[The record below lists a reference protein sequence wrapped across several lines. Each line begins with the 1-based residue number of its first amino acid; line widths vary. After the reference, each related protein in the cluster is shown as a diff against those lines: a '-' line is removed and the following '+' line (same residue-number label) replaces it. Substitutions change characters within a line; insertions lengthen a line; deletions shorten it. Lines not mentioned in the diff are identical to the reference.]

1 MLHSACSPTALSDV
15 ATSSDCVDAS
25 TYSFGDAKTAAP
37 CGGECTTCGT
47 LPRRRCVGR
56 SLKILAILLR
66 ASRRAARSLDRITFE
81 VFHPEAPITDF
92 FAMASDQ
99 TQLHRDTAYSGT
111 QTDCTVTCAKMA
123 TDNSLR
129 GRRFRDTV
137 PGPPP
142 TQPTGWA
149 GGGPAWV
156 YRTDGAGP
164 RPAPFPSPT
173 PGLPGSAFVPALTLI
188 MRRQTH
194 KGIAHK
200 GIFLGS
206 RIVDTPAKN
215 HRKSVVGGGPAA
227 GNRR

>member
-1 MLHSACSPTALSDV
+1 MHRRTPSETQRLRHLAAESAH
-15 ATSSDCVDAS
+15 
-25 TYSFGDAKTAAP
+25 AAP
-37 CGGECTTCGT
+37 CHGDGASGAH
-47 LPRRRCVGR
+47 LR
-56 SLKILAILLR
+56 SLRSSFALHVVRHVLWT
-66 ASRRAARSLDRITFE
+66 ASRSKSSTQQHRTSSPWPLIRRSYTTPG
-81 VFHPEAPITDF
+81 H
-92 FAMASDQ
+92 S
-99 TQLHRDTAYSGT
+99 LHRD
-111 QTDCTVTCAKMA
+111 TDCTVTCAKMA

-164 RPAPFPSPT
+164 RPAAPFPSPT

-227 GNRR
+227 GDRR